1 MPFNFKTASA
11 AERRE
16 EYNRIASQI
25 GDDQFFTKKELNY
38 LPEILQDGEQVL
50 AFTSGFMNGHTWLL
64 TLTDKRL
71 IFLDKGL
78 LFGLRQEIIPLS
90 KVNAVSGETGLFFGS
105 IYITDGAGTRKIE
118 NVWKKTVKNFT
129 NKVQEALDALNTS
142 SKKDSL
148 TDDAKQSYTSKEQ
161 DRYDRLEKLAGLKEK
176 GILTQEEF
184 DTEKA
189 KILNS

>member
-1 MPFNFKTASA
+1 MPFNFKTASP

-16 EYNRIASQI
+16 EYNRIAKEI

-50 AFTSGFMNGHTWLL
+50 AFTSGMMDGNTWLL

-78 LFGLRQEIIPLS
+78 IFGLRQEIIPLNR
-90 KVNAVSGETGLFFGS
+90 VNAVSGETGLLFGS
-105 IYITDGAGTRKIE
+105 IYITDGARTLKIE

-129 NKVQEALDALNTS
+129 NKVQEALNALNAPAVS
-142 SKKDSL
+142 SS
-148 TDDAKQSYTSKEQ
+148 ARHASSEE
-161 DRYDRLEKLAGLKEK
+161 DRYEKLEKLASLREK

-184 DTEKA
+184 EAEKA